1 MLDQPPPIGVVK
13 LNEEQIAK
21 LNSELDVV
29 ESNVHILNEILNE
42 LQLANKSKADDDDLS
57 LLQVFDYY
65 RSIDMTSNIN

>member
-1 MLDQPPPIGVVK
+1 MGVVK

-42 LQLANKSKADDDDLS
+42 IQLANNSKADEDDLT
-57 LLQVFDYY
+57 LLKVKIIS
-65 RSIDMTSNIN
+65 RNL